1 MYILAILS
9 TLIFTSPESPADSA
23 KYVHYKDKITVYT
36 LTGFNATNVII
47 KPKYLDFGRER
58 YFLNPPLLLGFGVSY
73 KGIDLGFTR
82 RLGTHLVSENKFGK
96 SDYFDFKLKFPI
108 KRIFFAF
115 RAQYYRSFAL
125 LNHDYPSNEV
135 PTKHLVI
142 PDFSTLSINL
152 DARYFLKKDFSYR
165 AALGFSGHYNED
177 FFTPYVFSYFG
188 ASAVGRD
195 SATLLPSYAVNEIA
209 DVSKSKLVGC
219 FEFGAIPGIAYVKRY
234 DKWQGTLLMGWG
246 PLFQT
251 KWYETAEQNRAF
263 FGLNTRTDLQLS
275 FGYHQERWFLQFISE
290 FQFRRINF
298 RQMSVQQ
305 YYYDIRLFFGY
316 LIKVKKHPK
325 FILKLEEKGI
335 L

>member
-1 MYILAILS
+1 M
-9 TLIFTSPESPADSA
+9 
-23 KYVHYKDKITVYT
+23 HYKDNITLYT
-36 LTGFNATNVII
+36 VTGFNATNVSIT
-47 KPKYLDFGRER
+47 PKFLEANRAR
-58 YFLNPPLLLGFGVSY
+58 YALNPPLIFGLGVSY

-82 RLGTHLVSENKFGK
+82 RLATHLFNENKYGK
-96 SDYFDFKLKFPI
+96 SDYFDLKLKFPI

-115 RAQYYRSFAL
+115 RTQYYRSFAL
-125 LNHDYPSNEV
+125 LNHDYPTHEV
-135 PTKHLVI
+135 ATKHLVI

-177 FFTPYVFSYFG
+177 FFTPYVYSYFG
-188 ASAVGRD
+188 ASAIGRD
-195 SATLLPSYAVNEIA
+195 SLTLLPSYAVNEIA
-209 DVSKSKLVGC
+209 DISKSKLVGC

-234 DKWQGTLLMGWG
+234 EQWQGTLLMGWG

-251 KWYETAEQNRAF
+251 KWYETASQNRAF
-263 FGLNTRTDLQLS
+263 FGLSTRTDLQIS
-275 FGYHQERWFLQFISE
+275 FGYHQERWFLQLISE

-305 YYYDIRLFFGY
+305 YYYDMRIFFGY
-316 LIKVKKHPK
+316 LIPVKKHPK
-325 FILKLEEKGI
+325 FITKLEDIGI